1 MKFIKIDKYCIFCTR
16 DGKNANFSLSLVIV
30 ILILKN
36 RYLSLFTILKI
47 VSYFIIIVI
56 SIIMSVQ
63 SIACNICNCTIH

>member
-47 VSYFIIIVI
+47 VSYR
-56 SIIMSVQ
+56 
-63 SIACNICNCTIH
+63 